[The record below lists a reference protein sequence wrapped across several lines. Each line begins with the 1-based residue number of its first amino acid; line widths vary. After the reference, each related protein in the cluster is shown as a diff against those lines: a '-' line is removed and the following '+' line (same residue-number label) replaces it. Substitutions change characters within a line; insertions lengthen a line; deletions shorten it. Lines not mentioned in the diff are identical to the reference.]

1 MVALSIDK
9 WAREDRF
16 LITLEIA
23 LWSHFQTAFLA
34 MLNVRS
40 VPRAKVNPEVF

>member
-1 MVALSIDK
+1 M
-9 WAREDRF
+9 F

-23 LWSHFQTAFLA
+23 LWLNFQTAFLA

-40 VPRAKVNPEVF
+40 VPEAEVNLGILNVGLRGS